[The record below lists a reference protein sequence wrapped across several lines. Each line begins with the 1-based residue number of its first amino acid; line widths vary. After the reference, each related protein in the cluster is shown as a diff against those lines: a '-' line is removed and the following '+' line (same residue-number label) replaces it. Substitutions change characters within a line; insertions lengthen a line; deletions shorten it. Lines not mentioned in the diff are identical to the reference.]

1 MKNRIVRILIT
12 VAFSLMATAAYAQNS
27 FKVSLKL
34 VDANTNEPVSF
45 ATTSLTLAGADEA
58 AKYVLTDTE
67 GKSDFTKVKK
77 GTYTL
82 KAEIMGYKAHV
93 QEITVDKNID
103 LGVIKMAED
112 VEALDAASVTA
123 VGNPIIVKKDTVEYT
138 ASSFKT
144 SDNDM
149 LEDLLKKLPGIEVS
163 SDGSI
168 TANGETITKITID
181 GKTFFLD
188 DPQLASKNLPAKMIE
203 KVKVVERKSDQ
214 AQFTGIDDG
223 QEEFIIDLSIYKG
236 MMDGWFGNL
245 TAGAGHDAP
254 DKGYYNEDHKF
265 AEEGWRY
272 QGGAIVGNFK
282 DHSQLTLIL
291 NANNTNNRGF
301 NDLAGGMMGGMMGGG
316 MRGGM
321 GGGMM
326 MGGGMGGGM
335 MGGGGMGGGMM
346 GGMGGGITS
355 SWMGG
360 VNGAWDLFD
369 GDMELSGNYL
379 YNGSNSYV
387 EQESHKITYMD
398 DGSQLINDES
408 GTSTRNTGG
417 HRIGIRL
424 DHEFSPSSSILFE
437 PQFNFGGGD
446 FSEFSDF
453 ATNSLGVDG
462 IERKTNQGFNTSY
475 GDNKN
480 WTASGRFLYRQ
491 RLGKAGRTLSL
502 NANYN
507 FSNNDMTSYNQSLT
521 QVDLNKDNEWD
532 QNPTIV
538 NQMYL
543 QNSKSSSLT
552 GRLVYTEPLVEN
564 LYLEA
569 SYQYSWS
576 RSNSL
581 KDAFDS
587 GTNEFGDGFIIYD
600 PIGATPNAEYSNS
613 ILNENI
619 NQRAGITFSWQT
631 DKLTAQLGAAA
642 NPTHTYNKTNGETYE
657 SNVVNWSPE
666 ARIRFY
672 FNDYTNM
679 QLNYNGRSSQ
689 PSTSQLMPVP
699 DNTNPTSVSLGN
711 PYLQPYFNHNARWN
725 FGYTNMSSFM
735 SINGNISGGMVQ
747 NAITNAQWYDQ
758 AGVQYSIPVNGP
770 GTYNA
775 NAMLMINAPLG
786 LSNFSIMS
794 MTNARYNQ
802 STSYIG
808 NGKLATDKYYDA
820 SSVSFDYEAFNRDFP
835 DLGNTDAFTQNN
847 TMTTGVMQMLRLTY
861 RNDVVELVAG
871 GRTNM
876 SKSWYTMNSVNQ
888 KATWTNNASFEMNW
902 TLPFGMNLITDI
914 NYNWYNGYTTPQ
926 EPEFVWNAEITQ
938 LLFNNKCTIALRAYD
953 LLNQAKN
960 LTVTDNSN
968 YHLESRSN
976 TLGRY
981 VVVAFTYRFGTFGNN
996 RGGRGPGMGMGMGRG
1011 GMRGGPAGGPM
1022 GGGMRGGMGR
1032 GPMGPPA
1039 GGMMR

>member
-1 MKNRIVRILIT
+1 MRWLRRAAVFFYKNPFMKYRIVRILVT
-12 VAFSLMATAAYAQNS
+12 LALSLVATAAYAQNS

-34 VDANTNEPVSF
+34 VDGNTGEPVGF
-45 ATTSLTLAGADEA
+45 ATTSLTVSGADEA
-58 AKYVLTDTE
+58 LKYVLTDSE
-67 GKSDFTKVKK
+67 GVSEFTKVKK
-77 GTYTL
+77 GTYVL
-82 KAEIMGYKAHV
+82 KAEIMGYKPYT
-93 QEITVDKNID
+93 QEITVEKNLN
-103 LGVIKMAED
+103 LGTIEMAED
-112 VEALDAASVTA
+112 VEALDAASVSA
-123 VGNPIIVKKDTVEYT
+123 VGNPIIVKKDTIEYT

-149 LEDLLKKLPGIEVS
+149 LEDLLKKLPGVEVN

-203 KVKVVERKSDQ
+203 KVKVVERKSEQ

-245 TAGAGHDAP
+245 SGGGGHDLP
-254 DKGYYNEDHKF
+254 DEGYYNDDHKF
-265 AEEGWRY
+265 ADEGWRY
-272 QGGAIVGNFK
+272 QSGAIVGNFK

-301 NDLAGGMMGGMMGGG
+301 NDLAGGMMGGM
-316 MRGGM
+316 
-321 GGGMM
+321 
-326 MGGGMGGGM
+326 
-335 MGGGGMGGGMM
+335 
-346 GGMGGGITS
+346 GGGITS

-369 GDMELSGNYL
+369 GDMELSSNYL
-379 YNGSNSYV
+379 YNGSNSYT
-387 EQESHKITYMD
+387 EQESHQITYMQ
-398 DGSQLINDES
+398 DGSQLINDET

-417 HRIGIRL
+417 HRIGVRL
-424 DHEFSPSSSILFE
+424 DHEFSPNSSILFE

-446 FSEFSDF
+446 FNQYSDF
-453 ATNSLGVDG
+453 ATNTIGTDG
-462 IERKTNQGFNTSY
+462 LERKTNDGFSTSY

-507 FSNNDMTSYNQSLT
+507 FSNNDMTSFNQSLT
-521 QVDLNKDNEWD
+521 QVDANQDNQWD
-532 QNPTIV
+532 ANPEIV
-538 NQMYL
+538 NQKYL
-543 QNSKSSSLT
+543 QNSKSSSLS
-552 GRLVYTEPLVEN
+552 GRLVYTEPLFEK

-576 RSNSL
+576 RSNST
-581 KDAFDS
+581 KDAFNS
-587 GTNEFGDGFIIYD
+587 GSNELGDGYILYN
-600 PIGATPNAEYSNS
+600 PIGETADALYSNS

-631 DKLTAQLGAAA
+631 EKLTAQLGASA

-657 SNVVNWSPE
+657 SDVLNWSPE
-666 ARIRFY
+666 ARVRFY

-679 QLNYNGRSSQ
+679 MINYNGRSAQ

-699 DNTNPTSVSLGN
+699 DNTNPLNVSLGN

-725 FGYTNMSSFM
+725 FGYTNMKSFM

-747 NAITNAQWYDQ
+747 NAITNAQWYDN

-775 NAMLMINAPLG
+775 NAMLMVNSPLG
-786 LSNFSIMS
+786 MSNFSIMS

-808 NGKLATDKYYDA
+808 SGNLDSDKYYNAED
-820 SSVSFDYEAFNRDFP
+820 VSFDYEAFNRDFNG
-835 DLGNTDAFTQNN
+835 LVNGGQLTENR

-861 RNDVVELVAG
+861 RNDFVELIAG

-902 TLPFGMNLITDI
+902 TLPFGMNLITDV

-938 LLFNNKCTIALRAYD
+938 LLFNNKCTLALRAYD
-953 LLNQAKN
+953 LLNQAKS
-960 LTVTDNSN
+960 LRVTDNSN

-981 VVVAFTYRFGTFGNN
+981 IVVAFTYRFGTFGGN
-996 RGGRGPGMGMGMGRG
+996 RGNRGPGMGMGRG

-1039 GGMMR
+1039 GGMMRR